1 MKSAPPEQVA
11 ATDTKEKKKGLK
23 SKSHQSIMNR
33 KSFKG
38 DAALKKITIMIFIKA
53 NADNHRW
60 MKEEGEEEVEVVE
73 EGA

>member
-1 MKSAPPEQVA
+1 MA

-53 NADNHRW
+53 NADSHRW
-60 MKEEGEEEVEVVE
+60 MKEEEEEVQVVE

>member
-1 MKSAPPEQVA
+1 
-11 ATDTKEKKKGLK
+11 
-23 SKSHQSIMNR
+23 MNR

-60 MKEEGEEEVEVVE
+60 MKEEGEEEVQVVE